1 MSGEDRML
9 YASRQEIEA
18 YQLGRLKETL
28 ERARH
33 AQFFANR
40 LAKCKVASLA
50 DLAKLPPTTKE
61 DLREASPWGAVA
73 VPPNE
78 LFQYHESFGTTGA
91 ADSSWRMKMELEQ

>member
-9 YASRQEIEA
+9 SASRPEIEA

-28 ERARH
+28 ERAKH
-33 AQFFANR
+33 AQFFAGR
-40 LAKCKVASLA
+40 LAKCKVSSLA

-61 DLREASPWGAVA
+61 DLREASPWGSLA

-78 LFQYHESFGTTGA
+78 LLQYHESFGSPGA
-91 ADSSWRMKMELEQ
+91 VARTCRTK